1 VSPSQFPS
9 RFLWPAYLTAGFG
22 LALNAMMSF
31 LLPLRAVEFGVG
43 LGTIGLLLGAQG
55 IVEAYASIPVG
66 GFIDRIGPRRAF
78 IAGTAASTVLVLLYW
93 AVTAFWVYFILQI
106 LIGFTRPLAWVG
118 AQSYV
123 SSMRSGADR
132 AHDTG
137 RLAFV
142 ATGAQIVAPLV
153 VGVASEVFGV
163 RNAFLAIGGYC
174 ALFVPLGLVLPA
186 LPTVNAG
193 SDRGVAGL
201 RDAAHLLR
209 IPGMRVAMY
218 TTFARLWSKSAWAA
232 FFPLLLVTEGE
243 SKAAASTVVAGMA
256 LIATALSPTA
266 GWFAK
271 RIRVEYIAA
280 ASLGIAAVGLAIS
293 PFIAAIPVAYLG
305 AFLVGIGHGL
315 SLPALLVIVSQ
326 SAPEDQRGLALGMR
340 SGANQGASAV
350 APPIVANV
358 IGATSPAIG
367 YPLGGAVAIVLVTI
381 AALTARRHPVEAVPD

>member
-1 VSPSQFPS
+1 MSTTQFPT
-9 RFLWPAYLTAGFG
+9 RLLWPAYLTAGFG

-31 LLPLRAVEFGVG
+31 LLPLRATEFGVG

-66 GFIDRIGPRRAF
+66 GFIDRIGARRAF
-78 IAGTAASTVLVLLYW
+78 VIGTAASTLIVALYW
-93 AVTAFWVYFILQI
+93 VVTVFWVYFILQI

-118 AQSYV
+118 TQSYV
-123 SSMRSGADR
+123 SSMRTGADR

-153 VGVASEVFGV
+153 VGLASEAFGV
-163 RNAFLAIGGYC
+163 RNAFLAIAAYC
-174 ALFVPLGLVLPA
+174 ALFVPIGLVLPS
-186 LPTVNAG
+186 LPAVASSTERRA
-193 SDRGVAGL
+193 AGL
-201 RDAAHLLR
+201 RDAARLLR
-209 IPGMRVAMY
+209 IPGMRVAMF

-256 LIATALSPTA
+256 LIATLLSPTA
-266 GWFAK
+266 GWLAV
-271 RIRVEYIAA
+271 RIRVEYIATL
-280 ASLGIAAVGLAIS
+280 SLGIAAIGLAIS
-293 PFIAAIPVAYLG
+293 PFIASIPVAYLG
-305 AFLVGIGHGL
+305 AFLIGIGHGL

-326 SAPEDQRGLALGMR
+326 AAPEEQRGLALGMR
-340 SGANQGASAV
+340 SGANQGASAI
-350 APPIVANV
+350 APPAVANV

-367 YPLGGAVAIVLVTI
+367 YPLGGAVAIVLVSI
-381 AALTARRHPVEAVPD
+381 AAVTAFRHPVSAPDQ